1 MSMIDDMAK
10 HFDTRLHQ
18 LVLDTFDTCESGG
31 MSTRATAEMLVAV
44 LLAETV
50 LGMVS
55 MGYGEV
61 QCAEIVTSAHRKIA
75 QVFNQRKRKP
85 RARAGT

>member
-1 MSMIDDMAK
+1 MSMIEDMAK

-18 LVLDTFDTCESGG
+18 LVLDTFDTCQSGG
-31 MSTRATAEMLVAV
+31 VSVKETSHMLASILVA
-44 LLAETV
+44 EGM

-55 MGYGEV
+55 IGLSEE
-61 QCAEIVTSAHRKIA
+61 QCVEFTTRAHRELTQA
-75 QVFNQRKRKP
+75 VNRRKRKP

>member
-1 MSMIDDMAK
+1 MSMAADMAK

-18 LVLDTFDTCESGG
+18 LVEDTFDTCRSGG
-31 MSTRATAEMLVAV
+31 MSMKDAANMLASI
-44 LLAETV
+44 LLAEAV

-55 MGYGEV
+55 IGLSEE
-61 QCAEIVTSAHRKIA
+61 QCVEFTTRAHRELTQA
-75 QVFNQRKRKP
+75 VNRRKRKP